1 MSQPLSG
8 LRVVDLSALGG
19 AYGTRLM
26 AALGAEVI
34 KVEPPGGSPLR
45 GLAPFAESAP
55 DGEASLWWAFLAM
68 GTKSVELDPET
79 DDGRAAMAD
88 LLRGADIVVDE
99 HGPDVLDELGLG
111 YDDVSA
117 DNPGVIWVSITP
129 FGLTGSKRS
138 WSTSNLVAWAA
149 SSILYTVGF
158 EDQPPANPGGPVQM
172 AMHAT
177 ALNATVGALMALR
190 VRRATGRGQQVDLAI
205 SESALAIAPET
216 TVPVFLDDQVHRVR
230 TGNRRA
236 LSRPFGIYPCAD
248 GYVSILVL
256 MPHHW
261 AAMAEWVHEVTGN
274 ETIIEDVFADVVVR
288 GESMELIDM
297 WTEELTMQ
305 LSALE
310 VFEEGQRRGIPIT
323 PVNTVEAL
331 RNDPHLAATGFWQ
344 QGEMPD
350 GATVEVPGAPFRTS
364 AAWWAT
370 SRAPLLGE
378 HSAEI
383 LS

>member
-1 MSQPLSG
+1 MSQPMSG
-8 LRVVDLSALGG
+8 LRVVDLSGLGG

-26 AALGAEVI
+26 ASLGAEVI
-34 KVEPPGGSPLR
+34 KIEPPGGSAIR
-45 GLAPFAESAP
+45 RLAPFADGAP

-68 GTKSVELDPET
+68 GSKSVELDPASSEDRET
-79 DDGRAAMAD
+79 IAEM
-88 LLRGADIVVDE
+88 LRSADIVVDE

-111 YDDVSA
+111 YAAVSA

-138 WSTSNLVAWAA
+138 WATSNLVAWAA

-177 ALNATVGALMALR
+177 ALNAIVGALLALR
-190 VRRATGRGQQVDLAI
+190 VRRATGRGQQVDMAI
-205 SESALAIAPET
+205 SEATLAIAPET

-236 LSRPFGIYPCAD
+236 LSRPFGLYPCSD

-261 AAMAEWVHEVTGN
+261 TAMAQWVHDVTGN
-274 ETIIEDVFADVVVR
+274 DTIIEEVFNDVMVR

-305 LSALE
+305 LTALE
-310 VFEEGQRRGIPIT
+310 VFQEGQRRGIPIT

-331 RNDPHLAATGFWQ
+331 RNDPHLAATGVWQ
-344 QGEMPD
+344 QGQLPD
-350 GATVEVPGAPFRTS
+350 GTPVEIPGAPFRTN
-364 AAWWAT
+364 AEWWAT
-370 SRAPLLGE
+370 SRAPRLGE
-378 HSAEI
+378 HTAEI
-383 LS
+383 VG